1 MICGQPILPD
11 QEKKLAQYRLGKDK
25 TLYDAYV
32 HARCYT
38 GEIEEVMS
46 EELPISSYQAA
57 YELKDVE
64 LNWTGKRMSFYPLI
78 EFFRSLQEDSV
89 TLSFD
94 QIKEMVGGLPPRAKY
109 KSYWLSEGDSKASSV
124 WLENGFAVSELDLD
138 GEKVTFKR
146 VRTRYSRIKIPD
158 WVYRNTLPDGVCDEV
173 EKYFKYVEKKYG
185 LK

>member
-1 MICGQPILPD
+1 MKITTWNLNGIRAVWSHVMPYCLQSTY
-11 QEKKLAQYRLGKDK
+11 A
-25 TLYDAYV
+25 
-32 HARCYT
+32 
-38 GEIEEVMS
+38 EIYC
-46 EELPISSYQAA
+46 L
-57 YELKDVE
+57 DVE
-64 LNWTGKRMSFYPLI
+64 LNRTGKRMSFYPLI

-109 KSYWLSEGDSKASSV
+109 KSYWLSEGDGKASSV

>member
-1 MICGQPILPD
+1 MKITTWNLNGIRAVWSHVMPYCLQSTYAEIYCFQETKLQKPD
-11 QEKKLAQYRLGKDK
+11 ANLSIPDYWSFFSCAYDMHSYSGTAVYTKIRPLRLSYSMSTEASAFIEITKPSIGAQL
-25 TLYDAYV
+25 
-32 HARCYT
+32 
-38 GEIEEVMS
+38 
-46 EELPISSYQAA
+46 
-57 YELKDVE
+57 
-64 LNWTGKRMSFYPLI
+64 
-78 EFFRSLQEDSV
+78 
-89 TLSFD
+89 
-94 QIKEMVGGLPPRAKY
+94 Y